1 MTMTEQDIERLN
13 KRGPNDLEE
22 RIDQL
27 QKQKELLKFHC
38 KKAGA
43 RIEDLEQDRETLKKE
58 IDRLAEENRN
68 LETMLRSK

>member
-58 IDRLAEENRN
+58 IDRLSEENRN